1 MSVVV
6 NKIENIIKNS
16 HLKTGLQTISKF
28 RVY

>member
-6 NKIENIIKNS
+6 NKIENITKNND
-16 HLKTGLQTISKF
+16 LKTGLQTISKL